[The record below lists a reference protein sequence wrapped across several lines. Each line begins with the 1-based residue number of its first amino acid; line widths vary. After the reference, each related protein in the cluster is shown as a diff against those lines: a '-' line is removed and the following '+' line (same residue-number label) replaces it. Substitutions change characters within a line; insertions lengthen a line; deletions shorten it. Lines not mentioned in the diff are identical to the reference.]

1 MSISSTFY
9 AGHFRTK
16 VFFCRQNVTREKHFR
31 TKKRVG
37 KMLMKLTLDVDEIDP
52 RYAVV
57 IAQSLFSNNIKLL
70 SRLMLGCLLLGDK
83 AIK

>member
-1 MSISSTFY
+1 
-9 AGHFRTK
+9 
-16 VFFCRQNVTREKHFR
+16 
-31 TKKRVG
+31 
-37 KMLMKLTLDVDEIDP
+37 MLMKLTLDVDEIDP